1 MKNKFCMDLYKLGI
15 HMKIELKKY
24 QKGII
29 ISNIFDTYKIQ
40 HRIEKHIKLIEEN
53 MVEYIKY
60 NLKL

>member
-1 MKNKFCMDLYKLGI
+1 MMSKFCMDLCKLDI

-24 QKGII
+24 QKGIL
-29 ISNIFDTYKIQ
+29 ISNIFDTNKIP

-53 MVEYIKY
+53 MVECIKC